1 MFKNKMFV
9 IFSILLGSI
18 LYSTAQTQ
26 EEKIFIAQSYNQE
39 EINSLDDYL
48 KQLHKMNT
56 SRFERLQA
64 IHGWP
69 EITQTKNGT
78 TSYLIG
84 VNILDEPIYISTM
97 NDQAAQMQGARELQT
112 GGSFGLNIEGQGMTV
127 GVWDIGKIRETHQAL
142 IGRTVAGETITT
154 LNGHSTHVAGTIA
167 SNGTGDMSA
176 RGIAPQSIIEYY
188 KFQSSPS
195 EVDDEREMSRA
206 ASTGL
211 LVSNHSYGI
220 ASAQVSDVLL
230 GKYDVRAQSWD
241 RVSNTYPYYLIVCAA
256 GNSRISSG
264 VNPADNGY
272 DILTSTSNAKN
283 NLVVGAS
290 FGVLNYTGPSSVAMS
305 SFSNWGPTDDG
316 RVKPDITTKGVATI
330 STDDSGDDQFLSR
343 TGTSMSSPAVVGGAI
358 LLQQYFNSING
369 NYIKAATLKGLI
381 LHTASEAGSAN
392 GPDYEF
398 GWGLMNTKGAA
409 DVIQFNQSSALISEI
424 SLQQGMSFTKSVTAN
439 GNALFSN
446 KLTVSISWN
455 DPATAT
461 ADFPSMNQEDDRTA
475 MIVNDLDISVTD
487 QNGTLVYRPWKLN
500 PAIPTA
506 AATTSVNDVDN
517 FEKIEIDQ
525 PVGNYTILVNHKGN
539 LLNGVQ
545 DFSLIISGADNM
557 TLSSQLEELETF
569 TLYPNPTDDRFTV
582 VLSNDWS
589 EKLVSIVVY
598 DILGKQVLSNTFEN
612 TGRFEKNID
621 VSNFNSGIYLV
632 RVGDGS
638 IFRTR
643 KLIIR

>member
-1 MFKNKMFV
+1 MFTTKIVVFV
-9 IFSILLGSI
+9 AIFLGSM
-18 LYSTAQTQ
+18 LSSTAQT
-26 EEKIFIAQSYNQE
+26 EGEKMLIAQSYDQDK
-39 EINSLDDYL
+39 INSLEDYL
-48 KQLHKMNT
+48 IQRRKMNT
-56 SRFERLQA
+56 SRFNLLQA

-69 EITQTKNGT
+69 ETVTAKNGT

-84 VNILDEPIYISTM
+84 VNLLEEPLYVSTM

-112 GGSFGLNIEGQGMTV
+112 GGSFGLNMEGQGMTV
-127 GVWDIGKIRETHQAL
+127 GVWDIGKIRESHQAL
-142 IGRTVAGETITT
+142 VGRTVAGEALTT

-188 KFQSSPS
+188 KFQSSPT
-195 EVDDEREMSRA
+195 EVEDEMEMSRA

-220 ASAQVSDVLL
+220 ASTQVAVSFL
-230 GKYDVRAQSWD
+230 GKYDDRAQSWD
-241 RVSNTYPYYLIVCAA
+241 QVSNTYPYYLIVCAA
-256 GNSRISSG
+256 GNSRING
-264 VNPADNGY
+264 VNPSDNGY
-272 DILTSTSNAKN
+272 DLLTSTSNAKN
-283 NLVVGAS
+283 NLVIGAS
-290 FGVLNYTGPSSVAMS
+290 FGVANYTGPASVGMS
-305 SFSNWGPTDDG
+305 TFSNWGPTDDG
-316 RVKPDITTKGVATI
+316 RVKPDITTKGVSTY
-330 STDDSGDDQFLSR
+330 STDDSGDNQFIFR
-343 TGTSMSSPAVVGGAI
+343 TGTSMSSPAVAGGAI
-358 LLQQYFNSING
+358 LLQQYYNSING

-381 LHTASEAGSAN
+381 LHTASEAGTAN

-409 DVIQFNQSSALISEI
+409 DVIQLNQSSSLISEL

-446 KLTVSISWN
+446 KLIVSISWN

-487 QNGTLVYRPWKLN
+487 QNGTVVYRPWKLN
-500 PAIPTA
+500 PVTPGA
-506 AATTSVNDVDN
+506 AATTGINNVDN

-525 PVGNYTILVNHKGN
+525 PVGNYTISVNHKAN
-539 LLNGVQ
+539 LLHGVQ
-545 DFSLIISGADNM
+545 DFSLIISGADDM
-557 TLSSQLEELETF
+557 TLSSQSEELESV

-582 VLSNDWS
+582 VSSKDWS

-598 DILGKQVLSNTFEN
+598 DILGKQVLRGTYEN
-612 TGRFEKNID
+612 TGRFEKTID
-621 VSNFNSGIYLV
+621 VSNLNSGMYLV
-632 RVGDGS
+632 RVENGS
-638 IFRTR
+638 IFSTR
-643 KLIIR
+643 KLIVR